1 MPLFSPGRRQN
12 HVGLT
17 ELINCPQ
24 AAELGLEGNPDTGFQ
39 DLGLFYSALCDV
51 PKAMWGRAR
60 TQVF

>member
-1 MPLFSPGRRQN
+1 M
-12 HVGLT
+12 GLT